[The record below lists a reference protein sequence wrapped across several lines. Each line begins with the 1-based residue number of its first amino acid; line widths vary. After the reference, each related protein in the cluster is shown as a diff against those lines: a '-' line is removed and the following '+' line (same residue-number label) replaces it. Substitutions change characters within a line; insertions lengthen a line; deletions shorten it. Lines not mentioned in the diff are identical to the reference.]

1 MRKATPALTAGLFV
15 MILSAA
21 WIPAAF
27 AEDTVTLPCK
37 SRCPGAGRVLELRE
51 VFRISDGQSGFF
63 FKSPENLQ
71 PAPDGGLIV
80 VDEGQL
86 LRFDAS
92 GKFVVNMFR
101 QGQGPGELER
111 IENYVTWGGDVLA
124 FQRNPMKCVVTRL
137 DGTFLRE
144 FKPDAPVFRLLG
156 RYGDRL
162 LAAMSSRIPVDKVQ
176 KPEGEMLDINWAL
189 QLMSDDGRVEAT
201 SLVYPTKFFAKRL
214 PNALI
219 ADNVTFLLAAPVDDK
234 LVAVANEG
242 GYAIHIVDP
251 ERNLVLRTI
260 RRDYRPVK
268 YEPEKTPDSDPGSRR
283 SLAPPRDYFNDIQR
297 LFVVDGSIWVVTST
311 LEPGKGV
318 LIDVVSPAGENLDS
332 FYLPLPKGVGLHALA
347 RYPLTIS
354 GRTVL
359 VVEPLED
366 GRLQVV
372 KYEIAG

>member
-1 MRKATPALTAGLFV
+1 MRKAIPALAAGLFV
-15 MILSAA
+15 AILSTSS
-21 WIPAAF
+21 IPAAF

-37 SRCPGAGRVLELRE
+37 SRCPTAGRVLELRE
-51 VFRISDGQSGFF
+51 VFRITDGQGGFF
-63 FKSPENLQ
+63 FKNPENLQ

-111 IENYVTWGGDVLA
+111 IENYVIWGGNILA

-176 KPEGEMLDINWAL
+176 KPEGEMLDINWTL
-189 QLMSDDGRVEAT
+189 QLMGDDGRVETTPLA
-201 SLVYPTKFFAKRL
+201 YPTKFFAKRL

-219 ADNVTFLLAAPVDDK
+219 ADNVTFLLTAPIDDA
-234 LVAVANEG
+234 LIAVANED
-242 GYAIHIVDP
+242 GYAIHIADP
-251 ERNLVLRTI
+251 ERNVALRTI
-260 RRDYRPVK
+260 RRDYRRVK
-268 YEPEKTPDSDPGSRR
+268 YEPEKAPDSDPGSRR
-283 SLAPPRDYFNDIQR
+283 LAPPRDYFNAIQR
-297 LFVVDGSIWVVTST
+297 LFAVDGSIWVVTST

-318 LIDVVSPAGENLDS
+318 LVDVVSPAGENLDS

-359 VVEPLED
+359 VVEPRED
-366 GRLQVV
+366 GQLQIV